1 VRARAEPKQ
10 RQSGRRQ
17 RCLSVRWSRLLA
29 VHQRAYFLDLVQR
42 NPINV
47 SILDRGPILGVP
59 DWWLTAGAVF
69 QTVWNVLDG
78 RNPGAGIADYD
89 VFYYDASDL
98 SYEAEDEVIRHAE
111 SLFADLGVTVEIRN
125 EARVHL
131 WYESRFGVPGVPF
144 SSSRDAI
151 DHFASTTCCFGVS
164 RSLNGELVD
173 YAPHGYADL
182 FAKRVRPNPRL
193 APREVYET
201 KARRWQ
207 QEWPSLLVDPWPAS
221 A

>member
-1 VRARAEPKQ
+1 MD
-10 RQSGRRQ
+10 
-17 RCLSVRWSRLLA
+17 
-29 VHQRAYFLDLVQR
+29 QRAYFLDLVQR

-47 SILDRGPILGVP
+47 SILDRGSMLGVP

-78 RNPGAGIADYD
+78 RKPNAGIADYD
-89 VFYYDASDL
+89 LFYYDASDL
-98 SYEAEDEVIRHAE
+98 SYEAEDAVIRRAE
-111 SLFADLGVTVEIRN
+111 SLFADLGVTVEVRN

-131 WYESRFGVPGVPF
+131 WYESRFGVPGVRF

-164 RSLNGELVD
+164 RSMNGELVD

-182 FAKRVRPNPRL
+182 FVKRVRPNPRL
-193 APREVYET
+193 APREVYEA

-207 QEWPSLLVDPWPAS
+207 QEWPSLLVDPWPTS
-221 A
+221 V

>member
-1 VRARAEPKQ
+1 MD
-10 RQSGRRQ
+10 
-17 RCLSVRWSRLLA
+17 
-29 VHQRAYFLDLVQR
+29 QRAHFLDLVQL

-47 SILDRGPILGVP
+47 SILDRGPMLGVP

-78 RNPGAGIADYD
+78 RGPGAGIADYD

-98 SYEAEDEVIRHAE
+98 SYEAEDAVIRRAE
-111 SLFADLGVTVEIRN
+111 ILFGHLGVTVEVRN

-131 WYESRFGVPGVPF
+131 WYESHFGVPGVEF

-164 RSLNGELVD
+164 RSIDGELID
-173 YAPHGYADL
+173 YAPHGYTDL

-193 APREVYET
+193 APREVYES
-201 KARRWQ
+201 KARRWL
-207 QEWPSLLVDPWPAS
+207 QEWPSLVVDPWPDS
-221 A
+221 VEGHG